1 MKETKMNIFPRF
13 ANKWVMALLLVTFV
27 AGCGDDN
34 ADGVWNAPA
43 GTANEMTAYSLDGT
57 DGVVTEGTTSKTIA
71 VVMPFGTDLS
81 LPLIATY
88 TTTGASVMV
97 DTVVQESGVT
107 ENVFLSVPQA
117 PVIYTV
123 TAEDGSIATYDV
135 NITVAAS
142 NVAVMTSYSLG
153 GNPGIVNEIAVPKTI
168 DVIMPFGTDPLL
180 PLIATFVA
188 TGDVEIDMVL
198 QESGIT
204 GNVFPLSPPASAVYT
219 VIAADGIA
227 TATYE
232 VNVTVAANDA
242 AAITSYSLDGAAGII
257 SENTTPKTI
266 DVVMPLGT
274 DLSLPLI
281 ATFLTTGDSVTIDA
295 VIQVSAQTENV
306 FSAPVLCTVLAA
318 DGVSTATYEVNVTV
332 LVPNPLAPELGEAG
346 RFVILASQLVSTTV
360 GSVIS
365 NGDIGVEDQART
377 FMTGFT
383 DVGSEGAFAEL
394 TNGMSYGFDD
404 VNPLPYPYPLKTA
417 TLPIG
422 SEWATTNAM
431 LTQAKGDLLDAY
443 NFLAADPNPDS
454 PTQVCPIQL
463 GGLTLNQ
470 GVYKTDVDVQIT
482 TGDLH
487 LDALGDPNAVFIFSI
502 GGILTTGAPGGNI
515 ILDNGALAKNV
526 YFRTGG
532 ATIIAGNTFFKGNI
546 LAWSQINVDNLAD
559 ITGRLFALT
568 DQVTL
573 ISDTVTKP

>member
-1 MKETKMNIFPRF
+1 MNILRRYT
-13 ANKWVMALLLVTFV
+13 NKWLVALVLVTFV
-27 AGCGDDN
+27 AGCGDD
-34 ADGVWNAPA
+34 DTTGVWNAPSV
-43 GTANEMTAYSLDGT
+43 TANEITAYSLDGT
-57 DGVVTEGTTSKTIA
+57 PGVVTEGTTPKTIDVVMPFGTDLSLA
-71 VVMPFGTDLS
+71 QIATYTTTGASVTIDGVVQESGVTENVFPLSPPASAIYTVTAVDGSIATYDVHVTVAANDAAVMTTYSLGGHAGIVNEDSVPKTIDVVMPFGTDLS
-81 LPLIATY
+81 LPLIAT
-88 TTTGASVMV
+88 
-97 DTVVQESGVT
+97 
-107 ENVFLSVPQA
+107 
-117 PVIYTV
+117 
-123 TAEDGSIATYDV
+123 
-135 NITVAAS
+135 
-142 NVAVMTSYSLG
+142 
-153 GNPGIVNEIAVPKTI
+153 
-168 DVIMPFGTDPLL
+168 
-180 PLIATFVA
+180 FVA
-188 TGDVEIDMVL
+188 TGDVMIDTVL
-198 QESGIT
+198 QESGVT
-204 GNVFPLSPPASAVYT
+204 TNVFPLSPPASAIYT
-219 VIAADGIA
+219 VIASDGIA

-232 VNVTVAANDA
+232 VNVTVAANNA
-242 AAITSYSLDGAAGII
+242 AAITSYSLDGAAGLI
-257 SENTTPKTI
+257 SENTNPKTI
-266 DVVMPLGT
+266 AVVMPLGT

-281 ATFLTTGDSVTIDA
+281 ATFLTTGDSVTIDT
-295 VIQVSAQTENV
+295 VVQVSAQTENV
-306 FSAPVLCTVLAA
+306 FSAPVVYTVLAA

-365 NGDIGVEDQART
+365 NGDIGVLDQART

-404 VNPLPYPYPLKTA
+404 VNPLPYPYPLKTS

-422 SEWATTNAM
+422 EAWATTNAM
-431 LTQAKGDLLDAY
+431 LTQAKTDMGLAY
-443 NFLAADPNPDS
+443 EFLAADPNPDS

-463 GGLTLNQ
+463 GGLTLNR
-470 GVYKTDVDVQIT
+470 GVYKTAVDVQIT

-573 ISDTVTKP
+573 ISDTVTMP